1 MSTENDRI
9 LLESEETNQLR
20 AIEHSR
26 FHDGSAAIIRIAL
39 NSRPATSTRKGPE
52 AQGFKSFFSA
62 YCFVFQ
68 AFAKNG
74 LKSIWSLSQ
83 YGG

>member
-52 AQGFKSFFSA
+52 AE
-62 YCFVFQ
+62 
-68 AFAKNG
+68 
-74 LKSIWSLSQ
+74 
-83 YGG
+83 